1 MIRVKTHFAAVVLIG
16 ALLMPLVVSAADSSV
31 YYFTG
36 RVSFFDGLKVVADG
50 KEYRVIDKCIYRKHT
65 KRNNA
70 YFEDKAGPNEVRGG
84 DSVVLHVNGNVVD
97 KIIIEEWKR

>member
-1 MIRVKTHFAAVVLIG
+1 MIRVKTHFAAVVLIC
-16 ALLMPLVVSAADSSV
+16 ALLMPLAVCAADSSV

-36 RVSFFDGLKVVADG
+36 RVSFFDGIKVVADG

-65 KRNNA
+65 KQNNA